1 MKISNSVIDAYDRV
15 INFFKEN
22 EKEKKILHFFS
33 FMDDNY

>member
-1 MKISNSVIDAYDRV
+1 MRHEDFQFCDRV

-33 FMDDNY
+33 FRYG